1 MDPEP
6 KSITDT
12 SFNKEQAKMLI
23 KVRKMLEIR
32 TTGIEGQAHQQ
43 HRSSSALLARRRC
56 QGGGWQCFQL
66 LGHILPAL
74 GASTGFCFLMTELT

>member
-12 SFNKEQAKMLI
+12 CFNKEQAKMLI
-23 KVRKMLEIR
+23 KVRKTIEIR

-43 HRSSSALLARRRC
+43 HQSSKPYLP
-56 QGGGWQCFQL
+56 GGGAREGPRGRGNRSPQ
-66 LGHILPAL
+66 G
-74 GASTGFCFLMTELT
+74 E